1 MAKEG
6 NEMKRPRGT
15 GSIYTQPGSAKFWV
29 QYYRNGKPFREST
42 HLTDRRKAEKFLQ
55 NRLAEVATGNFLG
68 PRIEKISVAELAEDL
83 QRDYRINRRKS
94 QEWAERRW
102 RLHLEPFFGHLRCV
116 QVSSDVLA
124 RYVDERQ
131 AAGAKAASIN
141 RELAFLKRA
150 FRLGYK
156 ATPPKVQRVPAFPML
171 KETNVRKGF
180 LEDAQYDQLAAECAK
195 EGLWLRAMLATY
207 YNFGW
212 RKSELLGLR
221 VNQVDLFTRTI
232 RLEVGE
238 TKNSQGRTVKM
249 PEEVY
254 HLISACTHGK
264 KGSDHVFSRTDGNPV
279 KDFRKA
285 WQKVCVAAGVG
296 SMVCRK
302 CGKVATDKKRECGCE
317 ALRYEGL
324 ILHDLRRTGA
334 RNLRR
339 LGVGETTAM
348 KIGGWKTRSV
358 FQRYD
363 IVSESDLTEAARLLD
378 VKRAEMAETKREQE
392 EKDSKFSHS
401 SAIVEGS
408 EAVALVTQ
416 PISRAN

>member
-1 MAKEG
+1 MNNDTKP
-6 NEMKRPRGT
+6 KRPRGT
-15 GSIYTQPGSAKFWV
+15 GSIYTVPGSANFWI
-29 QYYRNGKPFREST
+29 QYHVNGKAIREST
-42 HLTDRRKAEKFLQ
+42 HLSDRRKAEKFLQ
-55 NRLAEVATGNFLG
+55 SRLGQVATGNFIG
-68 PRIEKISVAELAEDL
+68 PRIEKITVSELAEDL

-94 QEWAERRW
+94 EDSAERRW
-102 RLHLEPFFGHLRCV
+102 RLHLKPFFGHLRAI
-116 QVSSDVLA
+116 QVTSDVLA

-131 AAGAKAASIN
+131 AKGAESATIN

-180 LEDAQYDQLAAECAK
+180 LEDAQYHRIAAECAK

-254 HLISACTHGK
+254 QLLSACVHGK
-264 KGSDHVFSRTDGNPV
+264 QGSDYVFTRPDGKPV
-279 KDFRKA
+279 RDFRKI

-296 SMVCRK
+296 SMICRK
-302 CGKVATDKKRECGCE
+302 CGNVATDKCECGNE
-317 ALRYEGL
+317 DLKYKGL

-339 LGVGETTAM
+339 LGIGETTAM

-363 IVSESDLTEAARLLD
+363 IVSENDLAEAARLLD
-378 VKRAEMAETKREQE
+378 EKRQQQAELL
-392 EKDSKFSHS
+392 KFRHS
-401 SAIVEGS
+401 SDIVEGS
-408 EAVALVTQ
+408 QTTEAPLQ
-416 PISRAN
+416 PITEAN